1 MDIIGP
7 AAADVNVD
15 IPPVELPALANLM
28 DTALQWI
35 GFANAATRKQ
45 IQTEGFRTFGD
56 LISLN
61 EKDIRDMNES
71 YGRRTIA
78 DGRFIF
84 GTRRIKYLMGLVHWV
99 HDFTRVNGTPSLD
112 EFNGDAI
119 AFRKD
124 LDLALHRAECRK
136 KESDQADTVSKA
148 ADPGKFKD
156 ERRWSEW
163 EPAFVNYI
171 STIQGV
177 NGVPLS
183 YVVREMEESDVDGTF
198 DTFNERSIACA
209 VLSGV
214 VFQTDARKVHQLL
227 KSFLQAETA
236 EQWIKPLDKKQNGRA
251 DMIALRN
258 HYSGEGNTSRR
269 IATAEKLRETLH
281 YKNERALPFST
292 FLDKMQRMF
301 NIFKEENEE
310 ITEQAKVRML
320 LQKVQH
326 PQLQAAVDALRVR
339 ATIDGLTFTVCA
351 NHLSA
356 QVSELPDPQ
365 TPRKVSGASSSN
377 KAQKGNTAKRIRGGG
392 AGNSP
397 GKRRDGIYMPDG
409 SVWTGF
415 YADWE
420 QLSKEDR
427 QTVMDTRAANK
438 AKGGK
443 GRKVSEVGSKQKL
456 KDIKTEV
463 AALKRKLA
471 SLKSDKESV
480 ATDSDDEDVPDNAG
494 DAFGGRQ
501 KKKSKKD

>member
-1 MDIIGP
+1 MDIVELQAGDAP
-7 AAADVNVD
+7 PLVV
-15 IPPVELPALANLM
+15 PPVDENPM
-28 DTALQWI
+28 DTVLQWI
-35 GFANAATRKQ
+35 GFANVATRAL
-45 IQTEGFRTFGD
+45 IQAEGFGSFDD
-56 LISLN
+56 LVPMN
-61 EKDIRDMNES
+61 EKDIRDMAES
-71 YGRRTIA
+71 FGRRTIA

-84 GTRRIKYLMGLVHWV
+84 GTRRIKYLVGLVHWV
-99 HDFTRVNGTPSLD
+99 HDFTRVNGVPSLE
-112 EFNGDAI
+112 EFGEAGAV
-119 AFRKD
+119 AFRTQ
-124 LDLALHRAECRK
+124 LNVAAHRAECRK
-136 KESDQADTVSKA
+136 KEREQADTVSKA

-156 ERRWSEW
+156 EKKWSEW
-163 EPAFVNYI
+163 EPSFVNYL

-183 YVVREMEESDVDGTF
+183 YIVREMEESDVDGMF
-198 DTFNERSIACA
+198 DTFNERSIACSK
-209 VLSGV
+209 LTGV

-236 EQWIKPLDKKQNGRA
+236 EQWIKPLDRKQNGRA

-292 FLDKMQRMF
+292 FLDKLQRMF

-365 TPRKVSGASSSN
+365 TPRKVSSAGTSSKKKSPE
-377 KAQKGNTAKRIRGGG
+377 TKRIRGGG
-392 AGNSP
+392 SSSP
-397 GKRRDGIYMPDG
+397 GSKRDGIYMPDG
-409 SVWTGF
+409 SIWTGF
-415 YADWE
+415 YAEWD

-427 QTVMDTRAANK
+427 QTVIDTRATNK
-438 AKGGK
+438 AKGGRTK
-443 GRKVSEVGSKQKL
+443 AKISEVESKKL
-456 KDIKTEV
+456 KEITTQV

-471 SLKSDKESV
+471 SLKSKKDPAV
-480 ATDSDDEDVPDNAG
+480 SDDDEVPDNAG

-501 KKKSKKD
+501 GKKAKRE

>member
-1 MDIIGP
+1 MEAIGLEVEEP
-7 AAADVNVD
+7 VN
-15 IPPVELPALANLM
+15 PM

-35 GFANAATRKQ
+35 GFVNADVRER
-45 IQTEGFRTFGD
+45 ILEEGFGTFDD
-56 LISLN
+56 LIPMN
-61 EKDIRDMNES
+61 EKDIRDMSES
-71 YGRRTIA
+71 YGRRTVA

-84 GTRRIKYLMGLVHWV
+84 GTRRIKYLVGLIHWV
-99 HDFTRVNGTPSLD
+99 HDFTRINGIPSLE
-112 EFNGDAI
+112 EFGDDAVE
-119 AFRKD
+119 FRKA
-124 LDLALHRAECRK
+124 LDEAAHRAECRK
-136 KESDQADTVSKA
+136 RERDQADTVSKA

-156 ERRWSEW
+156 ERKWSEW
-163 EPAFVNYI
+163 EPSFVNYI

-183 YVVREMEESDVDGTF
+183 YIVREMEESDVNGTF
-198 DTFNERSIACA
+198 DTFNERSIACSK
-209 VLSGV
+209 LTGV

-236 EQWIKPLDKKQNGRA
+236 EQWIKPLDRKQNGRA

-281 YKNERALPFST
+281 YKNERSLPFST

-301 NIFKEENEE
+301 NIFKEGNEE
-310 ITEQAKVRML
+310 ISEQAKVRML

-365 TPRKVSGASSSN
+365 TPRKVSSAGTSSKKKSPE
-377 KAQKGNTAKRIRGGG
+377 TKRIRGGG
-392 AGNSP
+392 SSSP
-397 GKRRDGIYMPDG
+397 GSKRDGIHMPDG
-409 SVWTGF
+409 SIWTGF
-415 YADWE
+415 YAEWD

-427 QTVMDTRAANK
+427 QTVIDTRATNK
-438 AKGGK
+438 AKGGR
-443 GRKVSEVGSKQKL
+443 RKVAEVGSTKL
-456 KDIKTEV
+456 KEIKTQV

-471 SLKSDKESV
+471 SMKSNKESS
-480 ATDSDDEDVPDNAG
+480 ADSDDDAEVPDNAG

-501 KKKSKKD
+501 SKKSKKD